1 MEEKAAHGRISVLGG
16 RVVGQSSLLIY
27 KKDTL
32 INSTMAKG
40 LNFLFGLYA
49 DSHTITDVQLM
60 MRAVVIFFATLVL
73 LRLSGKHTF
82 GGSAAFDIVVKTIL
96 EAVLS
101 RAVVAASPFV
111 ETLLAG
117 LVLVGLHRSLARAA
131 FRSE

>member
-40 LNFLFGLYA
+40 LDSLFGLHV

-60 MRAVVIFFATLVL
+60 MQAVVIFFATLVL

-82 GGSAAFDIVVKTIL
+82 GGSAAFDIVVKT
-96 EAVLS
+96 S
-101 RAVVAASPFV
+101 WRASPFV
-111 ETLLAG
+111 GTLLAG

>member
-1 MEEKAAHGRISVLGG
+1 
-16 RVVGQSSLLIY
+16 
-27 KKDTL
+27 
-32 INSTMAKG
+32 MAKG
-40 LNFLFGLYA
+40 LDFLFGLYA

-111 ETLLAG
+111 GTLLAG